1 MSDSKQHI
9 LSHSFGG
16 SGIEEHLSCVVC
28 FIVSQ
33 RRQSRHWPKVWDLIW
48 SSTGEGYTSKF
59 TQVVF
64 WQDSVPWELLDWK
77 PILPAG
83 YWLETAL
90 SSSSYGHFQ
99 QSSNQRQQNES
110 ASKSNVTGFCN
121 LAMNVTSRYFFS
133 LYSIWGESLGQAFQR
148 KAMTQSVNTSWGHL
162 RSHLHSK
169 LLNLCSSVLPRIKWN
184 E

>member
-1 MSDSKQHI
+1 MSDSEQHI

-33 RRQSRHWPKVWDLIW
+33 RRQSRHWPKVWDFIW

-83 YWLETAL
+83 YWLETSL
-90 SSSSYGHFQ
+90 SSLSYGHFQ